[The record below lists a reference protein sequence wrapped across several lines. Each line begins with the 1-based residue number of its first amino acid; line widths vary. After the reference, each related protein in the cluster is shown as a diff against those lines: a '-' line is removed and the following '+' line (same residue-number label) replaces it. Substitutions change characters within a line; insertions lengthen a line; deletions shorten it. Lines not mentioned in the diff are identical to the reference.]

1 MTIAVDPSCMDDF
14 EVGAISTGTARRR
27 ILEAVAPLDSNERVH
42 LRAALGRVL
51 AADVASPFAVPGHTN
66 SAMDGYAV
74 AGASLPASGTGE
86 LTVAGSSFAGH
97 PFAGLVQS
105 GQCVRIM
112 TGAVMPDGAD
122 TVLPQEHVEKVSEH
136 VIRVDDRHRTGQNV
150 RQAGEDIRE
159 GDVVLRSGHRLTP
172 SDLGLL
178 ASLGVG
184 EVAVTRRPR
193 VAFFSTGDELRSIGE
208 RLEPGEIYDSNR
220 YTLYGMLTG
229 LGVDLIDMG
238 VVPDTPD
245 ATLAAFRR
253 AAANADVVITSGG
266 VSVGEA
272 DYIKDSVT
280 ALGSI
285 EFSKVAM
292 KPGRPLT
299 FGRIGEAFFFG
310 LPGNPVSVM
319 VTFYLYVQPALRRLA
334 GESAVEPLILRAR
347 CESKLRKKPGRTEYQ
362 RGILSADTAG
372 DLVVARTGPQGSGIL
387 TSMAQANCF
396 IVLPADFGTVE
407 AGTPVPVIPFGE
419 FRP

>member
-14 EVGAISTGTARRR
+14 EVGSISTETARRR
-27 ILEAVAPLDSNERVH
+27 ILEAVAPLDSNERLP
-42 LRAALGRVL
+42 LRSALGRVL
-51 AADVASPFAVPGHTN
+51 AADVTSPLAVPGHTN

-97 PFAGLVQS
+97 PYDRPVQS

-112 TGAVMPDGAD
+112 TGAVMPDGTD
-122 TVLPQEHVEKVSEH
+122 TVVPQEHAEKVSEH
-136 VIRVDDRHRTGQNV
+136 RVRVDDRHRTGQNV

-159 GDVVLRSGHRLTP
+159 GDIVLHAGHRLAA

-193 VAFFSTGDELRSIGE
+193 VAFFSTGDELRSIGD
-208 RLEPGEIYDSNR
+208 RLRPGEIYDSNR

-229 LGVDLIDMG
+229 LGADIIDMG
-238 VVPDTPD
+238 VVPDTPE

-253 AAANADVVITSGG
+253 AAANADAVITSGG

-272 DYIKDSVT
+272 DYVKDSVT
-280 ALGSI
+280 ALGRI

-319 VTFYLYVQPALRRLA
+319 VTFYLFVQPALRRLA
-334 GESAVEPLILRAR
+334 GDSVVEPLILRAR

-362 RGILSADTAG
+362 RGILSADPAG

-387 TSMAQANCF
+387 SSMAQANCF
-396 IVLPADFGTVE
+396 IVLPADFETVE
-407 AGTPVPVIPFGE
+407 PGTKVPVIPFSE
-419 FRP
+419 LRA